1 MLYPDTFYVIPSIT
15 SAQVSTMLQ
24 KLRPYKA
31 ADIDNISSQLLRIA
45 APVIARHRLKI
56 EINFSFIINLNI
68 HIIWMSYQFNKQ
80 SINISFHDCLK

>member
-1 MLYPDTFYVIPSIT
+1 
-15 SAQVSTMLQ
+15 MLQ
-24 KLRPYKA
+24 KLSPRKA
-31 ADIDNISSQLLRIA
+31 AGVDKISSQLLRIA

-68 HIIWMSYQFNKQ
+68 HIIWMSYQFNKH